1 MQFLFFTI
9 FLILFNYSI
18 LAAESL
24 IVKASSQYGTNQSQ
38 DQGCLQA
45 KNEVMKE
52 ARRKIGAGET
62 LSGDSLKICKASNDY
77 AKCEM
82 FTNSFHSLGKVAIL
96 GFDQIGGCKFSALG
110 NNIFEATVEAKI
122 IVKKLKE
129 VSDNFDFI
137 YSINKDQFISFPV
150 DHKKVKTNE
159 EMTMI
164 IEPMEDM
171 HVTIFQW
178 WPYED
183 EDSVQRVFP
192 NEHDVNNFFPASQK
206 NHVPTEYKLQK
217 YRFRNDFPKHVMH
230 PDVQEFL
237 MFIGTQKKV
246 NFLKEYDYDEI
257 GAKIFDISESKENK
271 IRKHLISYIIMNR
284 LKKQ

>member
-96 GFDQIGGCKFSALG
+96 GFDQIGDIRLRDHDGLPSLCFTRPYYNILG
-110 NNIFEATVEAKI
+110 NILLEG
-122 IVKKLKE
+122 
-129 VSDNFDFI
+129 
-137 YSINKDQFISFPV
+137 QP
-150 DHKKVKTNE
+150 
-159 EMTMI
+159 
-164 IEPMEDM
+164 
-171 HVTIFQW
+171 
-178 WPYED
+178 
-183 EDSVQRVFP
+183 R
-192 NEHDVNNFFPASQK
+192 
-206 NHVPTEYKLQK
+206 
-217 YRFRNDFPKHVMH
+217 
-230 PDVQEFL
+230 
-237 MFIGTQKKV
+237 
-246 NFLKEYDYDEI
+246 
-257 GAKIFDISESKENK
+257 ISEAPVKFP
-271 IRKHLISYIIMNR
+271 I
-284 LKKQ
+284 